1 MATNLAIDD
10 QLIESARIAGGQKTK
25 KAVVTQ
31 ALMEYIQKR
40 QQQHI
45 FSLFGCIDYDA
56 SYDYKSQRQHKS
68 K

>member
-45 FSLFGCIDYDA
+45 VSLFGCIDYDA
-56 SYDYKSQRQHKS
+56 SYDYKSQRQRKS